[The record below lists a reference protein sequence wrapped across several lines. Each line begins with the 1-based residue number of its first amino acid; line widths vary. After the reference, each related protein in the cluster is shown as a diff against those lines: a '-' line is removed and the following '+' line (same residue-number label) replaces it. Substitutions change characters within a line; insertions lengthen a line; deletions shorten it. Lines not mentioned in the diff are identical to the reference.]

1 MNTIAEFISQLSVM
15 RESAVVFGAGLDGEK
30 VIHTVRSCFGA
41 AELVDTRTNYSEVGF
56 DALADRLTNHPEG
69 CVVVHTRGRPGVRLS
84 RQLRRWA
91 SQSRKRILPPCVL
104 VCSGIA
110 DASDLGNSIVDSFP
124 LAFGVA

>member
-15 RESAVVFGAGLDGEK
+15 RESAVVFGAGLDGDDA
-30 VIHTVRSCFGA
+30 VRTVRTCFGA
-41 AELVDTRTNYSEVGF
+41 AELVDTRGNYSEVGF
-56 DALADRLTNHPEG
+56 DALAERLTNHPEG

-91 SQSRKRILPPCVL
+91 SQSRKRVLPPCVL

-110 DASDLGNSIVDSFP
+110 KSSDLGDGIVDSFP
-124 LAFGVA
+124 LSFGVA